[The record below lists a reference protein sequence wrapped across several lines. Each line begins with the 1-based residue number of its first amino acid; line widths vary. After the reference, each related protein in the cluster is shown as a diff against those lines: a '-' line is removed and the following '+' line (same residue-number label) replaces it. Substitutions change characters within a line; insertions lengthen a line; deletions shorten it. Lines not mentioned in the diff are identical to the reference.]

1 MKRFRFLL
9 WPFALLALIVI
20 GCQESQGHRFA
31 REAEAFTRQQCP
43 KAVNAAGTILLDSL
57 VYRDGDPGELVY
69 CYTVDVSEEEAA
81 DLKRQRELR
90 YQHMR
95 TAIRQSI
102 ELKRIKEARLTI
114 VHCYLTPNTDTL
126 LLLSYPYEVY
136 R

>member
-1 MKRFRFLL
+1 MKRFPLL
-9 WPFALLALIVI
+9 LLSFALLALMVT

-57 VYRDGDPGELVY
+57 VYREGDPGALVY
-69 CYTVDVSEEEAA
+69 CYTVNISDEEAA
-81 DLKRQRELR
+81 ELKRQRELR

-114 VHCYLTPNTDTL
+114 VHCYLTPDADTL